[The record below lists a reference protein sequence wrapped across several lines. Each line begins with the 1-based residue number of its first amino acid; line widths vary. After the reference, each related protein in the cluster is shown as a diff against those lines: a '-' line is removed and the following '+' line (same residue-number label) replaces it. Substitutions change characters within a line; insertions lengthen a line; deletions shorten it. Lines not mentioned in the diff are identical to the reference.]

1 MRVRATRRLLPLWAA
16 IAVVAALAGTSARA
30 QDTLGGPKDT
40 RLEMS
45 NKKWAQSDTC
55 GKESF
60 RKFPDYTTEGAAKR
74 DAYMRE
80 CLRKNHLPPRNDLAQ
95 PLQSGQ

>member
-1 MRVRATRRLLPLWAA
+1 MQVRMTRWLPLWAA
-16 IAVVAALAGTSARA
+16 VIAVAALAGTSAFA
-30 QDTLGGPKDT
+30 EDT
-40 RLEMS
+40 RLERA

-60 RKFPDYTTEGAAKR
+60 RKFPDYTAEGAAKR

-80 CLRKNHLPPRNDLAQ
+80 CLRKNRLPPRNDLAQ
-95 PLQSGQ
+95 PLPSGQ